1 LDRARSMDVKSSQPR
16 GAARSGLARLPLA
29 GHESAMPDVTI
40 AAALLAGM
48 LSFLSP
54 CVLPLVPPYL
64 VYLTGSS
71 LERFADAETA
81 PRVRRETI
89 GAALLFV
96 LGFSTI
102 FVALG
107 ASASA
112 IGAIVRAYSPE
123 LGILA
128 GIAIILMGLHFL
140 GLTPISWLMQQKRLE
155 VAKPVGLWG
164 AYLMGLAFALGWTPC
179 IGPIL
184 AAILA
189 VAASEA
195 TVAKGAAMLAVYS
208 LGLGVPFVVAA
219 LAVEPFAAFLARFR
233 AYLGL
238 VEKAMG
244 GLLVL
249 TGIAFLTGAV
259 TQTSFW
265 LLDTFPS
272 LGKIG

>member
-1 LDRARSMDVKSSQPR
+1 
-16 GAARSGLARLPLA
+16 
-29 GHESAMPDVTI
+29 MPNVTL
-40 AAALLAGM
+40 AAALVAGM

-64 VYLTGSS
+64 VYLTGAS
-71 LERFADAETA
+71 LERFADAEPE
-81 PRVRRETI
+81 PRVRRETLA
-89 GAALLFV
+89 AALLFV
-96 LGFSTI
+96 LGFSTV

-112 IGAIVRAYSPE
+112 VGALLRAYSGE
-123 LGILA
+123 LAILA
-128 GIAIILMGLHFL
+128 GAAIIVMGLHFL
-140 GLTPISWLMQQKRLE
+140 GLTPIALLMREKRLE

-189 VAASEA
+189 VAASEE
-195 TVAKGAAMLAVYS
+195 TVTRGALMLAVYS
-208 LGLGVPFVVAA
+208 LGLGIPFLLAA
-219 LAVEPFAAFLARFR
+219 FAVESFAAFLARFR
-233 AYLGL
+233 AHLGL

-249 TGIAFLTGAV
+249 TGVAFLTGTV
-259 TQTSFW
+259 TRASFW
-265 LLDTFPS
+265 LLDTFPM